1 MTETN
6 IEDLPIKF
14 FVGRSNKAIF
24 IYAAIGAAI
33 GVGAYLNESFWKQR
47 LITGV
52 NLALDAERN
61 SPKGLF

>member
-1 MTETN
+1 MTDPK

-33 GVGAYLNESFWKQR
+33 GIGTYLNESFWKQR
-47 LITGV
+47 LINGV
-52 NLALDAERN
+52 NLALDVERN